1 MPARAVH
8 VYIEGRVQGVWYRG
22 WTVQQAE
29 NLGLAGWVRNRRDG
43 RVEAVFCGD
52 TDAIDTMITLCRS
65 GPPLARVDNII
76 VSQAKADGLGSF
88 DTRPTV

>member
-22 WTVQQAE
+22 WTMQQAHK
-29 NLGLAGWVRNRRDG
+29 LGLAGWVRNRRDG
-43 RVEAVFCGD
+43 RVEAVFSGD
-52 TDAIDTMITLCRS
+52 TDALDTMIALCRN

-76 VSQAKADGLGSF
+76 ISESEAEDMSGF
-88 DTRPTV
+88 DTRSTV

>member
-22 WTVQQAE
+22 WTMQQAHK
-29 NLGLAGWVRNRRDG
+29 LGLAGWVRNRRDG
-43 RVEAVFCGD
+43 RVEAVFSGD
-52 TDAIDTMITLCRS
+52 TDALDTMIALCRN

-76 VSQAKADGLGSF
+76 ISESEAEDMSGF